1 MNIKL
6 CKHCV
11 WAASQYSSPS
21 LFDKAIWQSIF
32 STPDVIMMKRTSDDT
47 CREDDNTFRV
57 SPSPRSS
64 TNNEVRLEK
73 SIPSVLD
80 TAIRLDLNPL
90 NNALDM
96 KMNRSDAM
104 RNGFV

>member
-21 LFDKAIWQSIF
+21 LFEKAMWQSIS
-32 STPDVIMMKRTSDDT
+32 STPEVIIMKRISDDM
-47 CREDDNTFRV
+47 CREVDNTFRA
-57 SPSPRSS
+57 SPFPRNS
-64 TNNEVRLEK
+64 TNNEVRLDK

-80 TAIRLDLNPL
+80 TAIRLDLGPL
-90 NNALDM
+90 NNASDM
-96 KMNRSDAM
+96 KINRSDAM
-104 RNGFV
+104 RSGFV